1 MKIRRKTRRKRT
13 YRKTPSLLRA
23 FCVKYAKLT
32 KKCFQSGPGT
42 VGNELCFSLLFQL
55 RCPESRPGRAKGA
68 PRALQASP
76 GSPKYTEMDQKGT
89 ANRVKFRNGL
99 ENLRRSLRRCG
110 LCRRLRSGRRVVV
123 VTSSCHRRCLRCLRR
138 NPGAEARWRCWPK
151 ALGYI
156 TLRILCGYWDMG
168 TGKHKKY
175 HKILEIY
182 TYIHI
187 RYIFA
192 YVFLCLVLP
201 RPP

>member
-1 MKIRRKTRRKRT
+1 MQRSACLCPKVNPKTSEHRSRQSSANDFVDFLISMPLSAIIAIFMVLGRQKSMKIRRKTGRKRT

-89 ANRVKFRNGL
+89 PNRPKFRNGL
-99 ENLRRSLRRCG
+99 VPLG
-110 LCRRLRSGRRVVV
+110 LQSWG
-123 VTSSCHRRCLRCLRR
+123 
-138 NPGAEARWRCWPK
+138 
-151 ALGYI
+151 
-156 TLRILCGYWDMG
+156 
-168 TGKHKKY
+168 
-175 HKILEIY
+175 
-182 TYIHI
+182 
-187 RYIFA
+187 
-192 YVFLCLVLP
+192 
-201 RPP
+201 